1 MTTLTALLLIL
12 LVLMIIVGGKTG
24 FKSYLSVVINACLL
38 ILVALLISWGVN
50 IVLVGAI
57 FIPLKLLTIIY
68 LGTHDYT
75 VAKNAFLTA
84 LCVSLIVMLI
94 IILFENLAQTQGFG
108 DQAGEELIGLSLNVG
123 ISFSQIAILVAIFS
137 MLGAIAEASVAMSA
151 GLLEFALNFQ
161 TR

>member
-84 LCVSLIVMLI
+84 LCAVSYTHLRAPEPGRHIVCRL
-94 IILFENLAQTQGFG
+94 L
-108 DQAGEELIGLSLNVG
+108 
-123 ISFSQIAILVAIFS
+123 LVKK
-137 MLGAIAEASVAMSA
+137 
-151 GLLEFALNFQ
+151 
-161 TR
+161 R

>member
-12 LVLMIIVGGKTG
+12 LILMIIVGGKTG

-50 IVLVGAI
+50 IVLVGVI

-75 VAKNAFLTA
+75 VAKMPF
-84 LCVSLIVMLI
+84 
-94 IILFENLAQTQGFG
+94 
-108 DQAGEELIGLSLNVG
+108 
-123 ISFSQIAILVAIFS
+123 
-137 MLGAIAEASVAMSA
+137 
-151 GLLEFALNFQ
+151 
-161 TR
+161 